1 MKIIFFGSGAGFRRV
16 LDFIVQAEMD
26 FLAFELDVCLPFSS
40 AFIPADAGHAAGIG
54 SPVRMPDRA
63 EPGAIHTVCQ
73 QPAGVG
79 GAAAG
84 GRIA

>member
-16 LDFIVQAEMD
+16 LDFIVQPEMD
-26 FLAFELDVCLPFSS
+26 FLALELDVCLPLSS
-40 AFIPADAGHAAGIG
+40 ALIPADACHAAGIC

-73 QPAGVG
+73 KPSGVS